1 MFTIYT
7 KEACGYCLMAKE
19 EMQRLKIS
27 FKELLVT
34 PSSPFMEEVLKKS
47 GKNVIELTFPQ
58 IFNSEGKYIGG
69 YMDLLDYTEEEN
81 IVYPTGGI
89 REWGEKL

>member
-19 EMQRLKIS
+19 EMRRLGIS

-34 PSSPFMEEVLKKS
+34 PSSPLMDEVLEKS
-47 GKNVIELTFPQ
+47 GHTEVTLTFPQ
-58 IFNSEGKYIGG
+58 LFDSMGNHVGG
-69 YMDLLDYTEEEN
+69 YEDFLDYTEEVE
-81 IVYPTGGI
+81 
-89 REWGEKL
+89 

>member
-1 MFTIYT
+1 MFAIYT

-19 EMQRLKIS
+19 EMRRLKIS

-34 PSSPFMEEVLKKS
+34 PMSPLMDEVLEKS
-47 GKNVIELTFPQ
+47 GCDVMTLTFPQ

-69 YMDLLDYTEEEN
+69 YMDLLDYTEEVDSNLEAM
-81 IVYPTGGI
+81 
-89 REWGEKL
+89 E